1 MNIFFG
7 PINQDIASKY
17 TVLELDTFCFGP
29 DRTELTAYCVLDNVY
44 LSDLSDLPN
53 LVRIH
58 HAMMQHYRSREWES
72 CLDASAVL
80 TGRWG
85 GQLDSF
91 YDEIAQRVKKL
102 AQDPPGAE
110 WTGSILR
117 D

>member
-7 PINQDIASKY
+7 PIDKDIANKY

-29 DRTELTAYCVLDNVY
+29 DRAELTAYCVLDDVY
-44 LSDLSDLPN
+44 LNDLSDLPN
-53 LVRIH
+53 LTGIH
-58 HAMMQHYRSREWES
+58 HAMMRHYRAREWQS

-91 YDEIAQRVKKL
+91 YDEIATRVKKL
-102 AQDPPGAE
+102 MDNPPDAE

-117 D
+117 N